1 MLTALLS
8 IVRGNSSIVANKE
21 GGDYSKR
28 LKISLQ
34 QCKIPMKEYF
44 QIDQAVRT
52 ASNFYRIHSGT
63 LVGGL
68 PSTLCNLP
76 DIVGE
81 FLFFD
86 DEEMILISLDQAKI
100 LKALHK

>member
-1 MLTALLS
+1 MWANNYSICATVGVVFLS
-8 IVRGNSSIVANKE
+8 ARSPFTPSDFSHGEITIDVEPSRENGEPIF
-21 GGDYSKR
+21 
-28 LKISLQ
+28 I
-34 QCKIPMKEYF
+34 EY
-44 QIDQAVRT
+44 IRQA
-52 ASNFYRIHSGT
+52 GT
-63 LVGGL
+63 LVGGR

-81 FLFFD
+81 FFFLD